1 MYLTISNIIIGKLSI
16 TCIWSKNHSWMHSIF
31 LLFPSAKKRN
41 PVNRPLSLYKWYK
54 NVLQINHEIILPAKW
69 SPLFPLKPQI
79 SFLQG
84 PKYNDLIVSF
94 TTEQSIIPLITIII
108 IYFLIHW
115 DLFGFKT
122 LKKFGSFQGLFG
134 CCPRI
139 GDDFSSQDHFNG
151 WAECMNAM
159 WGTEATWEEI
169 TTPKNSTLWIV
180 LGSYPDI

>member
-1 MYLTISNIIIGKLSI
+1 MVQKPFLNAFHLSFI
-16 TCIWSKNHSWMHSIF
+16 PFSK
-31 LLFPSAKKRN
+31 KKKSR
-41 PVNRPLSLYKWYK
+41 NRPLSLYKWYK
-54 NVLQINHEIILPAKW
+54 NVLQINHGIILPAKW

-84 PKYNDLIVSF
+84 PKYDDLIVSF

-134 CCPRI
+134 YCPRI
-139 GDDFSSQDHFNG
+139 GDDFSGQDHSNG
-151 WAECMNAM
+151 WTECMNAM
-159 WGTEATWEEI
+159 WWTEATWEEI